1 MYVMVADLVTL
12 SLTFSQFTIIIWTKS
27 YFSKVFTLLT
37 KSCDQGNLYI
47 VIGGEGP
54 AGPMLL
60 YTRPQT

>member
-12 SLTFSQFTIIIWTKS
+12 SLTFSQ
-27 YFSKVFTLLT
+27 FTLLT